1 VRVGA
6 YDAATVDPPVRD
18 RRAEMWAA
26 LAHGHYLA
34 VIAVDNHTNAAN
46 LCSPWLPIEVR
57 ERQRRCPLVS
67 RAPER

>member
-1 VRVGA
+1 
-6 YDAATVDPPVRD
+6 
-18 RRAEMWAA
+18 MWAA